1 MGGKQLSFIVMKVPW
16 MVVTVK
22 LCLLLPFQSKWPR
35 RRAFLAMRIFSWN
48 CRGAG
53 KAPIVRAIKALSKES
68 CPDVLF
74 LAESKSSFS
83 KMEYIRLKIGFE
95 KCFVK
100 RQRGVQEV

>member
-53 KAPIVRAIKALSKES
+53 KAPTVRAIKALSKES
-68 CPDVLF
+68 CPYVLF
-74 LAESKSSFS
+74 LAESKSIL
-83 KMEYIRLKIGFE
+83 EYIRLKIGFE

>member
-1 MGGKQLSFIVMKVPW
+1 M
-16 MVVTVK
+16 
-22 LCLLLPFQSKWPR
+22 
-35 RRAFLAMRIFSWN
+35 
-48 CRGAG
+48 
-53 KAPIVRAIKALSKES
+53 RAIKALSKES
-68 CPDVLF
+68 YLDVLF